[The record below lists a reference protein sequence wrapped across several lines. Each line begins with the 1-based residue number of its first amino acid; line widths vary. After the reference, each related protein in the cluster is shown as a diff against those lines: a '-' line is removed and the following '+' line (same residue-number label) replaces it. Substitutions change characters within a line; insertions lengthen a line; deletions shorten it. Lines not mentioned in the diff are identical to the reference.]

1 MKGLKKYRS
10 ISDYETYTVK
20 EIAKKLNINIRSVY
34 KYYAKGMKPIESSKP
49 LLFAGT
55 TVKEFI
61 KGRLKQRKLQTKL
74 KDNEFFCCKC
84 KKAVTAKD
92 VIIEKTGKKLGN
104 YELLIKK
111 GLCNICNSKVVK
123 LCSSKE
129 LKTESEQQPI
139 SCESI

>member
-20 EIAKKLNINIRSVY
+20 EIAKKLNINVRSVY
-34 KYYAKGMKPIESSKP
+34 KYYAKGMKPIENSKP

-61 KGRLKQRKLQTKL
+61 KGRLKQRKLKEKL
-74 KDNEFFCCKC
+74 KFNEFFCFKC
-84 KKAVTAKD
+84 KKAVTANN
-92 VIIEKTGKKLGN
+92 ITIENTGKKLGN
-104 YELLIKK
+104 YELCIKK
-111 GLCNICNSKVVK
+111 GLCNVCNSKVVK

-129 LKTESEQQPI
+129 
-139 SCESI
+139 

>member
-1 MKGLKKYRS
+1 MKGLNKYRS
-10 ISDYETYTVK
+10 ISDYETYTAK
-20 EIAKKLNINIRSVY
+20 EIARKLNVNVRSVY

-61 KGRLKQRKLQTKL
+61 KGRLEQRRLQTKL

-92 VIIEKTGKKLGN
+92 VIVENTGKKIGN
-104 YELLIKK
+104 YELCIKK
-111 GLCNICNSKVVK
+111 GICNICNSKVVK
-123 LCSSKE
+123 LFSNRMIE
-129 LKTESEQQPI
+129 ITNEQ
-139 SCESI
+139 